1 MSAPL
6 NLSSLRAQRGN
17 PGVHGLPRCARNDE
31 GVLPSRLRL
40 KLQRADFALDV
51 DLELPGQ
58 GITVLFGVSGSGKT
72 SLLRCVAGL
81 ERTPGALVSIAGETW
96 QDDAASIYLPTWQRP
111 LGYVFQEASLFEHL
125 NVRANLQFGLKR
137 AKGGA
142 DASALSAAIDLLGI
156 AALLERKTNQLSG
169 GERQRVAIAR
179 ALATQPRL
187 LLLDEPLAAL
197 DHARRQDILPWLER
211 LRDELKIPMLYVTH
225 SSDEVARLADTLVV
239 LDAGQVKACGPV
251 AEVLAGLDMLV
262 VLGDE
267 AGALLSARIEAR
279 DARWHLAQ
287 LAFNGG
293 SLWVRDT
300 GLPLGRQVRVRVL
313 ARDVSIA
320 LDKPSQTSIQNL
332 LPCVVQAIGP
342 DTHPSQTLVQLL
354 CGQSVLLA
362 RVTSR
367 AVDEL
372 QLVPGMQVWAQV
384 KSVAL
389 VE

>member
-6 NLSSLRAQRGN
+6 
-17 PGVHGLPRCARNDE
+17 
-31 GVLPSRLRL
+31 SRLRL
-40 KLQRADFALDV
+40 KLNRANFTLDI

-96 QDDAASIYLPTWQRP
+96 QDDAAGVYLPTWQRP

-125 NVRANLQFGLKR
+125 NVRGNLQFGLKR
-137 AKGGA
+137 SKGA
-142 DASALSAAIDLLGI
+142 DSSVLNAAINLLGI
-156 AALLERKTNQLSG
+156 AALLERKTSQLSG

-197 DHARRQDILPWLER
+197 DHTRRQDILPWLER

-251 AEVLAGLDMLV
+251 AEVLAGLDILV
-262 VLGDE
+262 VLGED
-267 AGALLSARIEAR
+267 AGALLSAHIETR
-279 DARWHLAQ
+279 DARWQLAQ

-300 GLPLGRQVRVRVL
+300 GLPLGKKVRVRVL

-320 LDKPSQTSIQNL
+320 LDKPTHSSIQNL
-332 LPCVVQAIGP
+332 LPSVVLAMGP
-342 DTHPSQTLVQLL
+342 DTHPSQSLVRLQ
-354 CGQSVLLA
+354 CGDSILLA
-362 RVTSR
+362 RVTAR
-367 AVDEL
+367 AVHAL
-372 QLVPGMQVWAQV
+372 QLTPGMQVWAQV